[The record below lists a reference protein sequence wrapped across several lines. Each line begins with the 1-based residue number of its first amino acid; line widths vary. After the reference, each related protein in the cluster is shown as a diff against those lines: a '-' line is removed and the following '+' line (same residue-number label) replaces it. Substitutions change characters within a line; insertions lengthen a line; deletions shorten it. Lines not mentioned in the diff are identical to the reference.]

1 MKYKDLLEDLDTLA
15 AMISGGRS
23 PTSYIPE
30 VQSTL
35 RSLRGKDKV
44 QGNARAILGLIQDGL
59 RFTPDLNLK
68 QIDVLK
74 QGVALLIENKK
85 SELGPH
91 TSDLKNYL
99 SLLHEVEIVL
109 WPYPGAR

>member
-23 PTSYIPE
+23 PASYIPE

-35 RSLRGKDKV
+35 RALRGKDKV

-91 TSDLKNYL
+91 TSDLKTYL
-99 SLLHEVEIVL
+99 NLLHEVEVVL